1 MNTAFLHHWP
11 GHEGRLFHLLLI
23 VLVLL
28 LARSLASLTW
38 QLATPA
44 PTIET
49 TLSPPPATVGPAA
62 SPVNPAGALA
72 ARQLFG
78 PPAGAHGIE
87 PVTDAPETRLDLKL
101 VGVFASEDSS
111 ALAIIASGRQP
122 ETVYGIGDT
131 LPGNATL
138 RAVYADR
145 VILERGGVLETLR
158 LPRESLGSGMSLET
172 RGNTAATS
180 MASELQR
187 YRREAIR
194 NPARMAEAVTAE
206 PVEENGRFIGY
217 RLTPKRDLEIFRQL
231 GLQPGDI
238 ITQANGI
245 ALDKPGAGIQALRKL
260 ATARELDITVLRNG
274 TPQNIQAEFGR

>member
-1 MNTAFLHHWP
+1 MNTAFLNHWP
-11 GHEGRLFHLLLI
+11 GHESRLFHLLLI
-23 VLVLL
+23 LLVLL

-44 PTIET
+44 PAIET
-49 TLSPPPATVGPAA
+49 TLPPLPATVSPTGT
-62 SPVNPAGALA
+62 PVNPASTLA
-72 ARQLFG
+72 TRQLFG
-78 PPAGAHGIE
+78 SASGIE

-111 ALAIIASGRQP
+111 ALAIIVSGRQH
-122 ETVYGIGDT
+122 EAIYGIGDT

-138 RAVYADR
+138 RAVHADR

-158 LPRESLGSGMSLET
+158 LPRESLGGGMSIET
-172 RGNTAATS
+172 RGNTVATP

-194 NPARMAEAVTAE
+194 NPARMAEAVSAE

-217 RLTPKRDLEIFRQL
+217 RLTPKQDLEIFRQL

-245 ALDKPGAGIQALRKL
+245 ALDKPEAGIKALRKL
-260 ATARELDITVLRNG
+260 ATARELNITVLRNG
-274 TPQNIQAEFGR
+274 TPQSIQAEFGR